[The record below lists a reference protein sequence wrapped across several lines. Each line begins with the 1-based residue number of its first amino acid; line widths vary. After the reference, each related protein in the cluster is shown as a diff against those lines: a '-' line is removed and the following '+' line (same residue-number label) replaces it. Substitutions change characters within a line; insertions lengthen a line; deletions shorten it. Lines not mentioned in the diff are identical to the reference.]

1 MLTLVRKTLAVIF
14 ILFLTACAGKRAN
27 SLEAA
32 EEINEAIEEAA
43 PINYDMAPRY
53 AMMPESPRRGD
64 PVTIAVNVP
73 AREALLF
80 ITGVE
85 RPARAVFFQ
94 VPDPGLPNYY
104 AAIITIPSTAAAGQS
119 IIRINNDR
127 GGLLFEIP
135 FTIAPREFRSETLQL
150 TPSLSTLLTE
160 PDPQKERES
169 ARLWNILNA
178 KGDTIYHTGQFVPP
192 VTSLRRTS
200 QYGTRRVN
208 VYPSGRSTT
217 SIHEGVDYGIPTGT
231 EVYACGRGKVAL
243 ATHRIITGG
252 SVIIEHAPGFYS
264 LYYHLSEIIARE
276 GAIVEAGE
284 IIALSGSTG
293 FSTGPHLHWDI
304 RINMENTD
312 PDAFIAR
319 PIIDKNQLISKL
331 FLVEQT
337 KKYDLTGRR

>member
-1 MLTLVRKTLAVIF
+1 MVTLTRKIFVIIF
-14 ILFLTACAGKRAN
+14 ILILTACAGKRAN
-27 SLEAA
+27 S
-32 EEINEAIEEAA
+32 EEAA
-43 PINYDMAPRY
+43 DNTVLARQETAIEYDTSPRY
-53 AMMPESPRRGD
+53 AMIPESPRRGD
-64 PVTIAVNVP
+64 PVTVAVNSAATE
-73 AREALLF
+73 ARLF
-80 ITGVE
+80 IGGQQIS
-85 RPARAVFFQ
+85 RSVFVH
-94 VPDPGLPNYY
+94 VPDDPKIPRYY
-104 AAIITIPSTAAAGQS
+104 AAIITIPSTAAAGPAV
-119 IIRINNDR
+119 IRINNNNT
-127 GGLLFEIP
+127 LLFEIP
-135 FTIAPREFRSETLQL
+135 FTIAQREFRSETLNL

-169 ARLWNILNA
+169 ARLWNILNT

-200 QYGTRRVN
+200 QFGTRRVN

-276 GAIVEAGE
+276 GTIVEAGE
-284 IIALSGSTG
+284 VIALSGSTG

-312 PDAFIAR
+312 PDAFISR
-319 PIIDKNQLISKL
+319 PIIDKEQLISKL

-337 KKYDLTGRR
+337 QKYDLTGRR